1 MLETERLLLRPWRDS
16 DAADLYE
23 VAKDARVGPAAGWPP
38 HKSVE
43 QSRTIIRNV
52 LRFPENYAIVLKET
66 GAVIGSIGLL
76 TQGHTNLPLQKDEGE
91 LGAWIGVPYWGN
103 EYVVEA
109 AKALMK
115 HGFEDLGLSRIYGA
129 NFEGN
134 KKSERLQEKLG
145 FRYRRT
151 IEDYYVAQLD
161 EHKRLYLRVI
171 VNPEYEI

>member
-1 MLETERLLLRPWRDS
+1 MLETERLLLRPWQAS
-16 DAADLYE
+16 DAGDLYE
-23 VAKDARVGPAAGWPP
+23 VAKDDRVGPWAGWQP
-38 HKSVE
+38 HKSVDE
-43 QSRTIIRNV
+43 SRAIIRDV
-52 LRFPENYAIVLKET
+52 LIFPENYAIVLKET
-66 GAVIGSIGLL
+66 GTVIGSIGLL

-109 AKALMK
+109 AKALIRR
-115 HGFEDLGLSRIYGA
+115 GFEDLGLSRIYGS

-145 FRYRRT
+145 FQYRRT
-151 IEDYYVAQLD
+151 IEDYYAAQLK
-161 EHKRLYLRVI
+161 EHKRLIVRVL